1 MTSILITIVSAL
13 QMLASFT
20 NYIVGDYQYISPE
33 YACFRGENTMG
44 SDERGVRTNADL
56 SMVSAFMCRYAADSV
71 ALPAGVTYNQL
82 DTMAMKTL
90 AYAVATHKAV
100 RKRTCRDG
108 RYWGSTGRNDK
119 QWESSL
125 WALSVAYSALF
136 QWDKLS
142 PTMKADIHRLLRA
155 ECNYELERDIPT
167 GYRYDTKAEENG
179 WEVGVLA
186 AACSPRPWHSS
197 PTTASPR
204 GGTHG

>member
-71 ALPAGVTYNQL
+71 ALPTGITYDQL

-108 RYWGSTGRNDK
+108 RYWGSAGRNDK

-136 QWDKLS
+136 QWDKL
-142 PTMKADIHRLLRA
+142 ADDESRHPPSAQGRMQLRA
-155 ECNYELERDIPT
+155 GTRHSHRIPLRYESRGERMGGRRARGGCRP
-167 GYRYDTKAEENG
+167 
-179 WEVGVLA
+179 L
-186 AACSPRPWHSS
+186 PRRQPR
-197 PTTASPR
+197 PR
-204 GGTHG
+204 GGTAG